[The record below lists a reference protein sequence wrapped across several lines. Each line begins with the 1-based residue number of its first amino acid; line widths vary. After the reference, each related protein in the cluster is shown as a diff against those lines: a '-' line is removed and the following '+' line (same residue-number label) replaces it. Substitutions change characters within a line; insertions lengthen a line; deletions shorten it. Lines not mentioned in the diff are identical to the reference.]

1 MPIDQFE
8 ELFSSDG
15 EAEAKAFL
23 ELIGELGRPQDAS
36 VMAREGDAGRPQVL
50 ILITI
55 RSDAVPQLQAPDAL
69 RGLAP
74 VLFSLPPMPAAEFKS
89 VIEGP
94 ARRHTEAG
102 KAPVVITP
110 ALTEALIAEAS
121 GPDALPLLA
130 LTLEWL
136 YLEFKTKDG
145 VHLGLDQYQSLGGVR
160 GVIDKAVA
168 RALNPADATGERD
181 MLERVF
187 LQIATV
193 DPVTRQSKR
202 RLALRAEMRRDLPPE
217 ADALV
222 TRLIEKRLL
231 VADSRKIGTS
241 SDLVEVV
248 ELAHEALLR
257 QWDALE
263 RWLRSTLSDL
273 VAAEAIKH
281 NADEWR
287 NHDEQQALL
296 VHADHRLMAAEAL
309 LVDARLKDTFR
320 TLDADYVKACRERET
335 SRTRERAEKLSAV
348 ADKEAARLKLRRVV
362 VGALGSVA
370 TVVVAS
376 LGYEAY
382 SARNAWR
389 MNSLALAGASEAAAD
404 AKQFDRG
411 IRLAILAV
419 REKWLR
425 PAHATALPALLRAAD
440 GNALMVELA
449 HKSQLNLAS
458 FSPDGR
464 RVVTASDDN
473 TARIWNAETGEA
485 LGEPL
490 KHDGEVLTAVFSA
503 DGTRVVTASKDRTAK
518 VWDAETGD
526 PVGEPLVHQDTVNS
540 AVFSGD
546 GKRVVTACSD
556 RSAHI
561 WNLEAGE
568 VIGIPLEH
576 AQEVY
581 SAVFNADGSRVVT
594 ASADMTARVWDA
606 VSGYQIGQPMAH
618 RGAVVSAV
626 FSADGKLVVTA
637 SKDKRAKIW
646 NAETGKAVR

>member
-1 MPIDQFE
+1 MPRLRRDPEHYVVLPIIRCGHAALSGQHGLLSCLRGAMDAQGFALDPAQVRAELEAEGLGKLLSKIQSAQDPTASASSPARRCVIVPIDQFE
-8 ELFSSDG
+8 ELFTRDG
-15 EAEAKAFL
+15 EAEAKTFL

-36 VMAREGDAGRPQVL
+36 VTAPEDDAGRPQVL

-102 KAPVVITP
+102 KAPVTITP
-110 ALTEALIAEAS
+110 ALTEAPIAEAS

-136 YLEFKTKDG
+136 YLEFKTKEG
-145 VHLGLDQYQSLGGVR
+145 VHLGLDQYQLRGGVR
-160 GVIDKAVA
+160 GVIDKAVE
-168 RALNPADATGERD
+168 RALNSADTTCEREL
-181 MLERVF
+181 LERVF

-202 RLALRAEMRRDLPPE
+202 RMALRAEMRRDLPPE
-217 ADALV
+217 AAALV
-222 TRLIEKRLL
+222 TRLIEQRLL
-231 VADSRKIGTS
+231 VTDSRKIAS
-241 SDLVEVV
+241 SSELVEVV
-248 ELAHEALLR
+248 EVAHE
-257 QWDALE
+257 
-263 RWLRSTLSDL
+263 
-273 VAAEAIKH
+273 
-281 NADEWR
+281 
-287 NHDEQQALL
+287 
-296 VHADHRLMAAEAL
+296 
-309 LVDARLKDTFR
+309 
-320 TLDADYVKACRERET
+320 
-335 SRTRERAEKLSAV
+335 
-348 ADKEAARLKLRRVV
+348 
-362 VGALGSVA
+362 
-370 TVVVAS
+370 
-376 LGYEAY
+376 
-382 SARNAWR
+382 
-389 MNSLALAGASEAAAD
+389 
-404 AKQFDRG
+404 
-411 IRLAILAV
+411 AV

-503 DGTRVVTASKDRTAK
+503 DGTRVVTASKDKTAR

-576 AQEVY
+576 EQEVY
-581 SAVFNADGSRVVT
+581 SAVFNDDGSRVVT

-646 NAETGKAVR
+646 NAETGKAVGESLWHSGFG